1 MSAGLLGSA
10 KSSKPENFPKAG
22 KNKNKI
28 SSTDKMVLIEV
39 KTKHCICCFSE
50 ISGKRK
56 RKQKSSIY
64 EHWVST
70 LFAQP

>member
-1 MSAGLLGSA
+1 MLAGLLGSA
-10 KSSKPENFPKAG
+10 KSSKSENFPKAG

-28 SSTDKMVLIEV
+28 SSTDKMVLNEV

-56 RKQKSSIY
+56 RKQKNSIY
-64 EHWVST
+64 ELWVST
-70 LFAQP
+70 LLVQP

>member
-22 KNKNKI
+22 KNKI

-56 RKQKSSIY
+56 RKQKNSIY